1 MNWLTYIFE
10 EPIHI
15 NLGTWLLIG
24 DIHINYGLIFDSLSM
39 TVIVPVGIV
48 SLAVI
53 FYAIDYMRNDPNRNT
68 FYIILSI
75 FAIFMTILVMS
86 DNYLMMFIGWEFV
99 GVISYL
105 LIGFWNTRI
114 TAMKSA
120 LSAILLNRMGDTFYM
135 ITLGILL
142 SIYHALDF
150 DTISLLA
157 PHSNTTILNILGL
170 LLLLAATAK
179 SAQLGLHS
187 WLLLAMEGHSKY
199 NTINK
204 IEELLRKNINLIKN
218 ILNKINRLKLKEII
232 NPSKEFYILE
242 SSILPTKLINNVGK
256 NKSNKPV
263 KIHLYDID
271 ELKEIEESPFNSK
284 LECSKYFKYE

>member
-1 MNWLTYIFE
+1 
-10 EPIHI
+10 
-15 NLGTWLLIG
+15 
-24 DIHINYGLIFDSLSM
+24 M

-53 FYAIDYMRNDPNRNT
+53 FYAIDYMRSDPNRNT

-120 LSAILLNRMGDTFYM
+120 LSAILLNRIGDTFYM

-187 WLLLAMEGHSKY
+187 WLLLAMEG
-199 NTINK
+199 
-204 IEELLRKNINLIKN
+204 
-218 ILNKINRLKLKEII
+218 
-232 NPSKEFYILE
+232 
-242 SSILPTKLINNVGK
+242 G
-256 NKSNKPV
+256 
-263 KIHLYDID
+263 
-271 ELKEIEESPFNSK
+271 
-284 LECSKYFKYE
+284 

>member
-1 MNWLTYIFE
+1 MYWLTYFFE

-15 NLGTWLLIG
+15 NIGTWLLIG

-53 FYAIDYMRNDPNRNT
+53 FYALDYMSHDPNRNT

-75 FAIFMTILVMS
+75 FSIFMTILVMS

-120 LSAILLNRMGDTFYM
+120 LSAILLNRVGDTFFM
-135 ITLGILL
+135 ITLGTFL
-142 SIYHALDF
+142 SIFHALDF
-150 DTISLLA
+150 DTISLLS
-157 PHSNTTILNILGL
+157 PHTNTTILNIIGL
-170 LLLLAATAK
+170 LLLLASTAK

-187 WLLLAMEGHSKY
+187 WLLQAMEGGYKLQWIWDILEIY
-199 NTINK
+199 I
-204 IEELLRKNINLIKN
+204 IK
-218 ILNKINRLKLKEII
+218 KVKRGYINRKL
-232 NPSKEFYILE
+232 
-242 SSILPTKLINNVGK
+242 
-256 NKSNKPV
+256 
-263 KIHLYDID
+263 
-271 ELKEIEESPFNSK
+271 
-284 LECSKYFKYE
+284 